1 LVPLAADLVPVE
13 PLRAPLARLDPE
25 PADLAPVEDDLVEPL
40 DLRAPDD
47 FAFEADDRDPE
58 VLREPLPR
66 DEEEEV
72 EPPELA
78 LPSTVHLPDITRCA
92 ASATASAISEPSLV
106 ALCIT
111 LLAAWVAVSAASSP
125 ASRIARRAFGLALM
139 AAAAAARPA
148 ASISLLIAALASLST
163 VSLPEEEPEECLRP
177 DLAIASSPSVFET
190 KDTSRL

>member
-111 LLAAWVAVSAASSP
+111 LLAA
-125 ASRIARRAFGLALM
+125 
-139 AAAAAARPA
+139 
-148 ASISLLIAALASLST
+148 
-163 VSLPEEEPEECLRP
+163 
-177 DLAIASSPSVFET
+177 
-190 KDTSRL
+190 